1 MTIDLLVKIYNQW
14 GNQNKIH
21 PLHSADEELWNPN
34 LNGTQ
39 KDWLKRFIKV
49 WHRMQ
54 DVEDQRHIKK
64 SMNEYIERLKYAD
77 WFYEHSDDHMTWHMG
92 YLEFK
97 KLKEM
102 ARMLDRNYVYWNY
115 YCKNNDLKQTTL
127 LGGNS

>member
-49 WHRMQ
+49 WHQVQ
-54 DVEDQRHIKK
+54 DSDHQRYIKK
-64 SMNEYIERLKYAD
+64 SMKEYIKTA
-77 WFYEHSDDHMTWHMG
+77 
-92 YLEFK
+92 LE
-97 KLKEM
+97 EVN
-102 ARMLDRNYVYWNY
+102 AH
-115 YCKNNDLKQTTL
+115 
-127 LGGNS
+127 